1 MELNFPQV
9 FLKNLFLL
17 LKLSPLEF
25 VLNSKLCS
33 CLYSVKDV
41 QKMFFMVQMFQRY
54 SLCDGVSESPQNN
67 PLQLMGHSRMS
78 LQKSLRYTML
88 KKFTASLSTGCTR
101 HLVINQMP
109 NSELVQFNSVIHS
122 CLTLRSLMD
131 CSTPG
136 SPVRHQLLEP
146 AQIHVHQVGHVIQPS
161 HPLSSP
167 SPPAFNLSQVTFC
180 QRQNP
185 MKVPHQGQF
194 QEEHNFFF
202 VGVTYL

>member
-1 MELNFPQV
+1 MELNSPQV

-88 KKFTASLSTGCTR
+88 EKFTASLSTGCTR

-109 NSELVQFNSVIHS
+109 NSELVQFNSVIQS
-122 CLTLRSLMD
+122 CLTLSNLMD

-167 SPPAFNLSQVTFC
+167 SPPAFSLSQ
-180 QRQNP
+180 
-185 MKVPHQGQF
+185 HQGHQCF
-194 QEEHNFFF
+194 WKIPQ
-202 VGVTYL
+202 GYQCAAK

>member
-1 MELNFPQV
+1 MELNSPQV

-78 LQKSLRYTML
+78 L
-88 KKFTASLSTGCTR
+88 
-101 HLVINQMP
+101 
-109 NSELVQFNSVIHS
+109 
-122 CLTLRSLMD
+122 
-131 CSTPG
+131 
-136 SPVRHQLLEP
+136 
-146 AQIHVHQVGHVIQPS
+146 
-161 HPLSSP
+161 
-167 SPPAFNLSQVTFC
+167 
-180 QRQNP
+180 
-185 MKVPHQGQF
+185 
-194 QEEHNFFF
+194 
-202 VGVTYL
+202 